1 MAFNI
6 DPVPW
11 KTFTNNTNT
20 GFGYKVIQK
29 GASLLV
35 SDPLIQLSQTQ
46 RGQIYDCSVT
56 RGNCMPMAITNYL
69 FIFFFLYDA
78 LKYVKY
84 NSFIFCNNKYF
95 LFLFNK
101 VPAEAV
107 NMSLG
112 LSMTLDPQSSNAV
125 VSYGTFLKCN
135 NIKNL

>member
-1 MAFNI
+1 MDWNFRLPLCLFYVCHSVMAFNI

-56 RGNCMPMAITNYL
+56 RGNCMPMAIT
-69 FIFFFLYDA
+69 
-78 LKYVKY
+78 
-84 NSFIFCNNKYF
+84 
-95 LFLFNK
+95 